1 MLREHPWEDVTRAL
15 ELLKRRRPPLG
26 DLLTFH
32 GQILEAQHQTIAE
45 IDVRDL
51 AGPEALG
58 RLREGLPL
66 APPVALPVDWAATEA
81 LFWRL
86 APLMQARAGA
96 PVGALAGSLKSGER
110 SLVELVKDWLVGG
123 EVVARVST
131 AYGLPEAL
139 LPFWLQAS
147 LRPSLEAVAAR
158 LQPLAEE
165 AEWSRGFCPVCGSP
179 PATSEHRGQETT
191 AHRYLHCGLC
201 GCRWRFRRGEC
212 PFCGNRDHQRLTLLY
227 DEADKRCKLEACHA
241 CRRALKLVD
250 NKDFF
255 GLIPWLEDLGSPHLE
270 LIAAERGFTMAPG
283 RPGEPEPD
291 PAVTPGA
298 PGGRERGEG

>member
-1 MLREHPWEDVTRAL
+1 MLREYPWEDVARAL
-15 ELLKRRRPPLG
+15 ELLKRRRPPLV

-32 GQILEAQHQTIAE
+32 GQVLEAQRQTVAE
-45 IDVRDL
+45 VDVGDL
-51 AGPEALG
+51 AGPEALE
-58 RLREGLPL
+58 RLRKG
-66 APPVALPVDWAATEA
+66 APVAVPASLPVDWAATEA

-86 APLMQARAGA
+86 TPLMQARAAA
-96 PVGALAGSLKSGER
+96 PVGAVAESLKTGEYRLRDLVQDWLAGGE
-110 SLVELVKDWLVGG
+110 E
-123 EVVARVST
+123 VARLT
-131 AYGLPEAL
+131 AAHGLPEAL

-158 LQPLAEE
+158 LQPLVEQ
-165 AEWSRGFCPVCGSP
+165 AEWSRGFCPVCGSG
-179 PATSEHRGQETT
+179 PAVSEHRGQETT
-191 AHRYLHCGLC
+191 AHRYLSCGLC

-212 PFCGNRDHQRLTLLY
+212 PFCGNWDHKQFTLLY
-227 DEADKRCKLEACHA
+227 DEADKRCQLEACHA

-270 LIAAERGFTMAPG
+270 LIAAERGFRMTPV
-283 RPGEPEPD
+283 RPGEAEPG
-291 PAVTPGA
+291 PAVTPGS

>member
-1 MLREHPWEDVTRAL
+1 MLREYPWENVVRAL

-26 DLLTFH
+26 ELLSFH
-32 GQILEAQHQTIAE
+32 GQVLEAQHQTVAE
-45 IDVRDL
+45 IDVGAL

-58 RLREGLPL
+58 RLREG
-66 APPVALPVDWAATEA
+66 APVAAPAALPVDWAATEA

-96 PVGALAGSLKSGER
+96 PAGAVAQSLKSGECGLR
-110 SLVELVKDWLVGG
+110 DLVQDWLAGG
-123 EVVARVST
+123 EEVARLT
-131 AYGLPEAL
+131 DAHGLPEAL

-165 AEWSRGFCPVCGSP
+165 AEWSRGLCPVCGSP
-179 PATSEHRGQETT
+179 PATAEHRGQDTT

-201 GCRWRFRRGEC
+201 GCQWRFRRGEC
-212 PFCGNRDHQRLTLLY
+212 PFCGNRDHQRLILLF
-227 DEADKRCKLEACHA
+227 DEADKRCQLEACRA
-241 CRRALKLVD
+241 CRRALKLID

-270 LIAAERGFTMAPG
+270 LIAAERGFSMAPV
-283 RPGEPEPD
+283 RPGEPEPG
-291 PAVTPGA
+291 PAVTPG

>member
-1 MLREHPWEDVTRAL
+1 MLREYPWEDIARAL
-15 ELLKRRRPPLG
+15 ELLKRRRPPLV

-32 GQILEAQHQTIAE
+32 GEVLEAQHQAVAE
-45 IDVRDL
+45 VDVEGL
-51 AGPEALG
+51 AGPEALD
-58 RLREGLPL
+58 RLREGIPIL
-66 APPVALPVDWAATEA
+66 PPVALPVDWAAAEA

-86 APLMQARAGA
+86 EPLMEARAGA
-96 PVGALAGSLKSGER
+96 PVGALAGALKSGEF
-110 SLVELVKDWLVGG
+110 SLRRLAADWLAGG
-123 EVVARVST
+123 EEVARAAA
-131 AYGLPEAL
+131 AYGLPGAL

-147 LRPSLEAVAAR
+147 LRPSLEAAAAR
-158 LQPLAEE
+158 LQDLAEE

-191 AHRYLHCGLC
+191 AHRYLHCALC

-212 PFCGNRDHQRLTLLY
+212 PFCGNRDHKQLTILY
-227 DEADKRCKLEACHA
+227 DEADKRCRLEACHV
-241 CRRALKLVD
+241 CRRALKQID

-270 LIAAERGFTMAPG
+270 LIAAERGFTMGPV
-283 RPGEPEPD
+283 RSGETEHD
-291 PAVTPGA
+291 SVVTPGP